1 MNTSHVVAV
10 VFVALMV
17 LVTVVPTA
25 QVEAGCGGVPARHR
39 PGKDTQRATK
49 EVETL
54 KEMLAALGDDDS
66 GGLAEVELTEPGTVT
81 EISPGTGGLSKP
93 RAWTTVEK
101 ARFDKARVNKNLP
114 APAGVW

>member
-10 VFVALMV
+10 VLVAFMV
-17 LVTVVPTA
+17 LVTVAHTA
-25 QVEAGCGGVPARHR
+25 QVEAGCPPNTIK
-39 PGKDTQRATK
+39 PGKDKQRAMK
-49 EVETL
+49 EVSTL
-54 KEMLAALGDDDS
+54 KGMLAALGDDDS

-81 EISPGTGGLSKP
+81 EIAPGTGGLSKP

-101 ARFDKARVNKNLP
+101 ARFDKARVNRNLP

>member
-1 MNTSHVVAV
+1 MRTTSIIAA
-10 VFVALMV
+10 VFVVLLALV
-17 LVTVVPTA
+17 IAVPTPRA
-25 QVEAGCGGVPARHR
+25 VAGCPVEAE
-39 PGKDTQRATK
+39 KDKQRAMK
-49 EVETL
+49 EVKTL
-54 KEMLAALGDDDS
+54 KQMLAALGDDDS

-81 EISPGTGGLSKP
+81 EIAPGTGGLSEP